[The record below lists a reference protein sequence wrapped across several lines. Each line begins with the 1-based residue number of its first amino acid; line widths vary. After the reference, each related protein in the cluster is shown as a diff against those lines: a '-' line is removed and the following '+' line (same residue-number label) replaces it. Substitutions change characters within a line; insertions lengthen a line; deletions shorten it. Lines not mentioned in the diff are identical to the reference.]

1 MALSLFALALCL
13 RVILSEGE
21 WWLDLPELT
30 SIRLGKDAFCFDDAS
45 SELIMRSCDDNGKWW
60 LDLPKL
66 TSLTTVE
73 DSLTFTN
80 PRSIILE
87 GSSYDLNLTNRH
99 TLSHHCCSFQ
109 GICFQMEEDYGW
121 MEFLFHAS
129 LIPSHHPRSFC
140 LSQVSSFFHTQFT
153 TISHFTTQYS
163 PQPIRR
169 FHSTQQQ
176 TPFPPSI
183 SLFGLVRSS
192 LYDYAE

>member
-1 MALSLFALALCL
+1 MIALVWHL
-13 RVILSEGE
+13 RVNRKERK
-21 WWLDLPELT
+21 WWIDLPELT
-30 SIRLGKDAFCFDDAS
+30 SIRLGSCIFQFNYNNS
-45 SELIMRSCDDNGKWW
+45 TELIMRSGYSTVKWW

-87 GSSYDLNLTNRH
+87 GSSYGLNLTYRH

-129 LIPSHHPRSFC
+129 LIPSHHPRSFR

-163 PQPIRR
+163 LQPIRR
-169 FHSTQQQ
+169 FHATQQQ

-183 SLFGLVRSS
+183 SLFGLVQSS
-192 LYDYAE
+192 LYDYAK